1 MTDES
6 GMISHATAEPLVQHV
21 MNLCKQGSELQNFLF
36 LLTSPTY
43 LEQSGDG
50 KNLTCF
56 GEEFVPL
63 FNWQIVV
70 FWVSFEVSSTYMVH
84 ICQVQ
89 IILLRASI
97 GALTFDVIYGAVSS
111 CKNSFAVL
119 ITGVQRH
126 GSAAFQIGSVPLP
139 LHHRIQVSRSFI
151 RIIYQVNP
159 THQQP

>member
-21 MNLCKQGSELQNFLF
+21 MNLCKQESELQNFLF

-97 GALTFDVIYGAVSS
+97 SARTFDVIYGAVSS
-111 CKNSFAVL
+111 CKTVL
-119 ITGVQRH
+119 QYWSQEYNVMGRLLFK
-126 GSAAFQIGSVPLP
+126 SAPFLFPCTIEY
-139 LHHRIQVSRSFI
+139 R
-151 RIIYQVNP
+151 YQD
-159 THQQP
+159 HLSG